1 LEKHVK
7 SFTGHITAHSFGGR
21 FLIVALPAV
30 GYPHSLRMKRVLI
43 LTAGYGEG
51 HNAAARG
58 LAAALNEMGAEAE
71 VRDLFAETLG
81 WRHRFAQ
88 RAYIECINRAAPVW
102 AMIYRALDCT
112 PLMRMTLPFL
122 GELRRALGRL
132 IEEKKPFAVASVYP
146 VYGWLMDR
154 LYPGGNVPFP
164 SHTIVT
170 DSITVNSVWL
180 KFRSDSWI
188 VPNEETATVVRK
200 GNVPADR
207 VHALGFPVNLKF
219 ADSRIVRVP
228 PGNGEPLRIF
238 YMINHGHAVA
248 ARLVR
253 RILDV
258 PGIRL
263 TVAYGKDE
271 TLGRDIAAVAKSAGK
286 EIELHGWTPHVPEV
300 LLRNH
305 ILIGKAGGAATQ
317 EAIAAK
323 TPMIITKAVPG
334 QEEGN
339 AQLITGNGCGV
350 LCETDK
356 SIIDAITQAAADPA
370 VWTRWHAAIAQLSRP
385 NAARD
390 IARFIL
396 REVES

>member
-1 LEKHVK
+1 MTVVCAGVL
-7 SFTGHITAHSFGGR
+7 GYAH
-21 FLIVALPAV
+21 ALQ
-30 GYPHSLRMKRVLI
+30 MQRVLI
-43 LTAGYGEG
+43 FTAGYGEG

-58 LAAALNEMGAEAE
+58 LAAALTEAGAEAE
-71 VRDLFAETLG
+71 VRDLFRETYGRRQKFAERL
-81 WRHRFAQ
+81 
-88 RAYIECINRAAPVW
+88 YIECINRAAPLW
-102 AMIYRALDCT
+102 AMVYRALDRT
-112 PLMRMTLPFL
+112 PLLRWTMPTM
-122 GELRRALGRL
+122 GALRR
-132 IEEKKPFAVASVYP
+132 KFADVLAERQPCAIASVYP
-146 VYGWLMDR
+146 VYGWLLDR
-154 LYPGGNVPFP
+154 IYPRKTPPFA

-188 VPNEETATVVRK
+188 VPNEATAAAVRN
-200 GNVPADR
+200 GAVPAER
-207 VHALGFPVNLKF
+207 VHALGFPVPMKF
-219 ADSRIVRVP
+219 ADSKIIRTP
-228 PGNGEPLRIF
+228 PGNGVPGEPLRVF

-253 RILDV
+253 RLLGI

-271 TLGRDIAAVAKSAGK
+271 SLGREIAAVAEAAGR
-286 EIELHGWTPHVPEV
+286 EVELHGWTPLVPE
-300 LLRNH
+300 LLMQNH

-339 AQLITGNGCGV
+339 ARLIVENGCGA
-350 LCETDK
+350 LCETD
-356 SIIDAITQAAADPA
+356 DAIVDAVTLATQNNAAL
-370 VWTRWHAAIAQLSRP
+370 WHRWHTAISKLSRP
-385 NAARD
+385 NASRD

-396 REVES
+396 SQPAPIQK